1 MQSKIDLL
9 REINLKLLAEI
20 TELRKENAKI
30 KAENAKLKYALEEH
44 EARFTNLEQRDKE
57 KTTLITKLDSDI
69 RKIKQEQ
76 NAVNILT
83 QSNNTSIPRSPNYSI
98 TSQSSI
104 LSSIEG
110 ADQTNIVVDQYD
122 TTESAKRFNS
132 KSFKNNREI
141 DSFLDEMTHP
151 QLPVTSVSS
160 YSLTSLCSKK
170 NVKKLYLKE
179 GDKQNTLSHQK
190 ILYREK
196 VERGLRQ
203 ELSSFCSKDSDGRV
217 FDIQIPKFSLEAI
230 LIGFSKITAQTIVD
244 LFNVAIKVRH
254 KEILCWYCY
263 YKAYKDQIRDIKSTN
278 KIDD

>member
-110 ADQTNIVVDQYD
+110 G
-122 TTESAKRFNS
+122 
-132 KSFKNNREI
+132 FK
-141 DSFLDEMTHP
+141 
-151 QLPVTSVSS
+151 
-160 YSLTSLCSKK
+160 
-170 NVKKLYLKE
+170 
-179 GDKQNTLSHQK
+179 
-190 ILYREK
+190 
-196 VERGLRQ
+196 
-203 ELSSFCSKDSDGRV
+203 
-217 FDIQIPKFSLEAI
+217 
-230 LIGFSKITAQTIVD
+230 TIR
-244 LFNVAIKVRH
+244 LF
-254 KEILCWYCY
+254 Y
-263 YKAYKDQIRDIKSTN
+263 
-278 KIDD
+278 